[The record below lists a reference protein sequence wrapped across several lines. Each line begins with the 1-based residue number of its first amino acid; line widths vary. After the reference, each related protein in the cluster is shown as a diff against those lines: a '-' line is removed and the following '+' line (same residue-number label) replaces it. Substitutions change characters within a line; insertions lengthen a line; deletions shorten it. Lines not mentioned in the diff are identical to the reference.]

1 MTTHQHDHHPGHHHS
16 GAGNGEADM
25 AELLDLEAEV
35 LHAYLS
41 DVIDWVGGL
50 TAGQPGR
57 IADLGAGTGTGTFA
71 LLRHFRAADAVAVD
85 VSAPMLDRLQAKA
98 RELGMADRIRTV
110 QADLDAEW
118 PDLGPADLVWASNS
132 LHHLADPDRV
142 LAQVFTALQP
152 GGLLAVVEMDAFPR
166 FLPDDM
172 GLGRPGLE
180 DRCEAARAAQH
191 ASEMP
196 HLGAD
201 WGPHLTGAGFTIEA
215 RRTFAI
221 DLAPPLPA
229 AARRFAQAWLRR
241 LRSGLESVL
250 SAEDLATLDTLTDGD
265 GPASVL
271 RRGDL
276 TVRTTR
282 TVWAARRPEPGP
294 KWSVS

>member
-1 MTTHQHDHHPGHHHS
+1 MTTHHDHDHHPGHHHP
-16 GAGNGEADM
+16 GGGNGEEDM
-25 AELLDLEAEV
+25 AELLDLDAEV

-50 TAGQPGR
+50 AAGQPSR

-71 LLRHFRAADAVAVD
+71 LLRHFGKAKAVAVD
-85 VSAPMLDRLQAKA
+85 VSAAMLDRLQVKA
-98 RELGMADRIRTV
+98 RELGVADRIRTV
-110 QADLDAEW
+110 QADLDAGW
-118 PDLGPADLVWASNS
+118 PDTGPVDLVWASS
-132 LHHLADPDRV
+132 SVHHLADPDRV
-142 LAQVFTALQP
+142 LAQVFAALRP
-152 GGLLAVVEMDAFPR
+152 GGLLALAEMDSFPR
-166 FLPDDM
+166 FLPDDV

-180 DRCEAARAAQH
+180 ERCQAARAEKH

-201 WGPHLTGAGFTIEA
+201 WGPHLTAAGFTIEA
-215 RRTFAI
+215 ERTFAI

-229 AARRFAQAWLRR
+229 AARRYAQASLRR
-241 LRSGLESVL
+241 LRSGLESQL

-265 GPASVL
+265 GPGSVL

-282 TVWAARRPEPGP
+282 TVWVARHP
-294 KWSVS
+294 